1 MSKLA
6 FTWHFTCF
14 CAELRRFYAHFG
26 VFFLQSLSQ
35 FFEGKKCVSA
45 YSYAFCMFTVEADME
60 KEGKKEKRRAGE
72 DGGV

>member
-1 MSKLA
+1 MSQL
-6 FTWHFTCF
+6 
-14 CAELRRFYAHFG
+14 
-26 VFFLQSLSQ
+26 
-35 FFEGKKCVSA
+35 FEGRKCVSA

>member
-1 MSKLA
+1 MEDVQIGILPVFALSLGA
-6 FTWHFTCF
+6 FTLIL
-14 CAELRRFYAHFG
+14 A
-26 VFFLQSLSQ
+26 FFLQSLSQ